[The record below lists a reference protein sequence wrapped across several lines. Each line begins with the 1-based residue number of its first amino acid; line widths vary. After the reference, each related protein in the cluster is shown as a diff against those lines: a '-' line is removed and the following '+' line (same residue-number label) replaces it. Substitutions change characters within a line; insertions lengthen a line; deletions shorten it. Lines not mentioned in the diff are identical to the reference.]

1 MKQGGRRGT
10 QACFTVLGSRL
21 FSGLAAD
28 MAFGAV
34 KAPLYLLQIVLFFF
48 LKLSQMGFFYLQP
61 KSPNYKIEVN

>member
-1 MKQGGRRGT
+1 MKQEGRQGT

-34 KAPLYLLQIVLFFF
+34 KAPLYLLQIVPFFF
-48 LKLSQMGFFYLQP
+48 LS
-61 KSPNYKIEVN
+61 